1 MKTTIYILSIF
12 LATHSNFLF
21 ANINSA
27 ELKRLAPVNPVEAD
41 FSDNDLA
48 PASSPTVTFLAPV
61 TPPEADFMDSDS
73 DNLNLI
79 VSDLAPITPA
89 EADFSDSDTTVE
101 TVSACLAPI
110 IPAEASF
117 YEIN

>member
-41 FSDNDLA
+41 FSENDLA
-48 PASSPTVTFLAPV
+48 PSSSP
-61 TPPEADFMDSDS
+61 DC
-73 DNLNLI
+73 NL
-79 VSDLAPITPA
+79 SCPRH
-89 EADFSDSDTTVE
+89 SS
-101 TVSACLAPI
+101 
-110 IPAEASF
+110 
-117 YEIN
+117 